1 METILIIILNAGKRE
16 NRKKTKNSEE
26 VTNSG
31 RYNYS
36 ADRNVLL
43 GFALKGSIKHFKGEG
58 PCCGGGSGSSKKAK
72 TKFLDGP
79 VIGRK
84 TLKISGMHCE
94 HCANTVT
101 NALNGL
107 DGVTAKVSLKENSAE
122 VSYDREIDL
131 ADLKNAV
138 KNAGYEVT
146 SIS

>member
-1 METILIIILNAGKRE
+1 
-16 NRKKTKNSEE
+16 
-26 VTNSG
+26 
-31 RYNYS
+31 
-36 ADRNVLL
+36 
-43 GFALKGSIKHFKGEG
+43 
-58 PCCGGGSGSSKKAK
+58 
-72 TKFLDGP
+72 
-79 VIGRK
+79 
-84 TLKISGMHCE
+84 MHCK

>member
-1 METILIIILNAGKRE
+1 MADVIIVLIVIIL
-16 NRKKTKNSEE
+16 
-26 VTNSG
+26 
-31 RYNYS
+31 
-36 ADRNVLL
+36 L
-43 GFALKGSIKHFKGEG
+43 GLALRGSIKHFKGEG
-58 PCCGGGSGSSKKAK
+58 PCCGGGSGTSKKPK
-72 TKFLDGP
+72 TKFLDEP
-79 VIGRK
+79 VIGKK
-84 TLKISGMHCE
+84 TLKISGMHCK